1 MKIPL
6 AKIEV
11 DSEIKNA
18 ASSALDSGKFILGKQ
33 TEEFEEKFAKFCNV
47 KYAACVSSGTAAL
60 FLSLKSL
67 GLKKGDEVI
76 VPSLSFI
83 ATVTPILM
91 IGGIPKF
98 VDVNKRNYTL
108 DQKQI
113 DPRFL

>member
-6 AKIEV
+6 AKIEI
-11 DSEIKNA
+11 DSDIKKA
-18 ASSALDSGKFILGKQ
+18 ALLALDSGKFILGKQ

-67 GLKKGDEVI
+67 GLEKGDEVI

-98 VDVNKRNYTL
+98 VDVSVKY
-108 DQKQI
+108 
-113 DPRFL
+113 FHFSFYVFC